1 MHPLTRVQRN
11 CSIWAVIRSAI
22 AGSCI
27 LGMMLMHTPALGQ
40 NPANP
45 PAEQASPVQQDIVPS
60 VDPNAAKPIPPV
72 PSSLS
77 LAEKPLAKPP
87 DMLPGREKV
96 LEALLKD
103 NFSYNQNKMVD
114 PFVSFVAPTQSAP
127 PPVTGSE
134 EDFEPPPE
142 PQRPLTPLQKMNLGE
157 IERGLKAIAWGEL
170 GRRAI
175 VEDSAGKGYIV
186 SVGTPAGERN
196 GVITEIFNDRI
207 VIQQE
212 FWDRKAGRM
221 IPQNSVVKL
230 KKEKDRP

>member
-1 MHPLTRVQRN
+1 MLKMKIFSFSFENLRICRVIVGCCFLGVILVSPPL
-11 CSIWAVIRSAI
+11 
-22 AGSCI
+22 
-27 LGMMLMHTPALGQ
+27 LGQ
-40 NPANP
+40 STAANP
-45 PAEQASPVQQDIVPS
+45 TPQAVSDRLDSAPLSEPSPAAPDS
-60 VDPNAAKPIPPV
+60 AL

-77 LAEKPLAKPP
+77 LVEAPVTA
-87 DMLPGREKV
+87 LPGREKI

-114 PFVSFVAPTQSAP
+114 PFVSFITPAASAP
-127 PPVTGSE
+127 VAVPTSE
-134 EDFEPPPE
+134 EEFEPPPE

-212 FWDRKAGRM
+212 FWDRKARRM

-230 KKEKDRP
+230 KKEKDRLK

>member
-1 MHPLTRVQRN
+1 MGIYGMRI
-11 CSIWAVIRSAI
+11 CSCGKLRISSVVGRL
-22 AGSCI
+22 CV
-27 LGMMLMHTPALGQ
+27 LGMMLIHTPLFGQ
-40 NPANP
+40 DTGTNPAQ
-45 PAEQASPVQQDIVPS
+45 QAPSVQEGAAPS
-60 VDPNAAKPIPPV
+60 VDPGAVAPV
-72 PSSLS
+72 PSPASSL
-77 LAEKPLAKPP
+77 LPEGAPVARPP
-87 DMLPGREKV
+87 EILPGREKV

-114 PFVSFVAPTQSAP
+114 PFVSFISPVEPAPRAVP
-127 PPVTGSE
+127 ASE
-134 EDFEPPPE
+134 EEFEPPPE
-142 PQRPLTPLQKMNLGE
+142 PQRPLTPLQKMSLGE

-186 SVGTPAGERN
+186 SVGTPAGEKN

-221 IPQNSVVKL
+221 IPHNSVVRL
-230 KKEKDRP
+230 KKEKERP